1 MSLNQVELK
10 KIIQKAEDSCIESG
24 GRLTVKRK
32 NVLIALLSSDMPQS
46 AYEISSYY
54 KETFN
59 EAIPVMSVYRM
70 LKFLVKESLV
80 HKLSSTKK
88 YVACS
93 HIACDHS
100 HKVPQFLICDQC
112 HQVSEVGV
120 QKEIIDALQVSVENA
135 DFYLN
140 SPELELHGVCRDCH
154 KLSYS

>member
-1 MSLNQVELK
+1 MPLNQVELK

-46 AYEISSYY
+46 AYEISNYY

-59 EAIPVMSVYRM
+59 EAIPVMSIYRM

-93 HIACDHS
+93 HIACNHS
-100 HKVPQFLICDQC
+100 HRVPQFLICDQC
-112 HQVSEVGV
+112 NQVSEVGV
-120 QKEIIDALQVSVENA
+120 QKEIIDALQISVEKA

-154 KLSYS
+154 KPSYS

>member
-1 MSLNQVELK
+1 MSLNQMELN
-10 KIIQKAEDSCIESG
+10 KIIHKAEESCIESG

-93 HIACDHS
+93 HIACNHS
-100 HKVPQFLICDQC
+100 HRVPQFSICDQC
-112 HQVSEVGV
+112 NQVSEVGV
-120 QKEIIDALQVSVENA
+120 QKEIIDALQISVEKA

-154 KLSYS
+154 KPSYS

>member
-10 KIIQKAEDSCIESG
+10 KIIQKAEESCIESG

-93 HIACDHS
+93 HIACNHS

-112 HQVSEVGV
+112 NQVSEVGV
-120 QKEIIDALQVSVENA
+120 QKEIIDALQISVENA

>member
-10 KIIQKAEDSCIESG
+10 KIIQKAEESCIESG

-93 HIACDHS
+93 HIACNHS

-112 HQVSEVGV
+112 NQVSEVGV
-120 QKEIIDALQVSVENA
+120 QKEIIDALQISVEKA

-154 KLSYS
+154 KPSYS

>member
-10 KIIQKAEDSCIESG
+10 KIIQKAEESCIESG

-32 NVLIALLSSDMPQS
+32 NVLMALLSSDMPQS

-59 EAIPVMSVYRM
+59 EAIPVMSIYRM

-93 HIACDHS
+93 HIACNHS

-120 QKEIIDALQVSVENA
+120 QKEIIDALQISVENA

>member
-93 HIACDHS
+93 HIACNHS

-112 HQVSEVGV
+112 NQVSEVGV
-120 QKEIIDALQVSVENA
+120 QKEIIDALQISVEKA

-154 KLSYS
+154 KPSYS

>member
-1 MSLNQVELK
+1 MSLNQMELK
-10 KIIQKAEDSCIESG
+10 KIIDKAEESCIESG

-93 HIACDHS
+93 HIACNHS

-120 QKEIIDALQVSVENA
+120 QKEIIDALQISVEKA

-154 KLSYS
+154 KPSYS

>member
-1 MSLNQVELK
+1 MPLNQVELK

-93 HIACDHS
+93 HIACNHS

-112 HQVSEVGV
+112 NQVSEVGV
-120 QKEIIDALQVSVENA
+120 QKEIIDALQISVEKA

-154 KLSYS
+154 KPSYS

>member
-10 KIIQKAEDSCIESG
+10 KIIQKAEESCIESG

-93 HIACDHS
+93 HIACNHS

-120 QKEIIDALQVSVENA
+120 QKEIIDALQISVENA

>member
-93 HIACDHS
+93 HIACNHS

-120 QKEIIDALQVSVENA
+120 QKEIIDALQISVENA

>member
-1 MSLNQVELK
+1 MSLNQMELN
-10 KIIQKAEDSCIESG
+10 KIIHKAEESCIESG

-93 HIACDHS
+93 HIACNHS

-120 QKEIIDALQVSVENA
+120 QKEIIDALQISVENA

-140 SPELELHGVCRDCH
+140 SPELELQGVCRDCH

>member
-1 MSLNQVELK
+1 MPLNQVELK

-93 HIACDHS
+93 HIACNHS